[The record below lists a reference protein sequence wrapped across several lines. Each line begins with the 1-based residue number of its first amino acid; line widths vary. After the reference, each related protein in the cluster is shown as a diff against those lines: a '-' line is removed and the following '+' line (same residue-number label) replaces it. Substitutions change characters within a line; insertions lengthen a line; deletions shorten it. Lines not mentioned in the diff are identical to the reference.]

1 MKKVCSLML
10 SVFLIVTFS
19 CIGSA
24 CRAEGDSSAD
34 YSARVTTAPTSKEI
48 DEPYTITP
56 DDLSSL
62 LNGTL
67 YLCAENGKLLSP
79 KDAEVDIVEVNLPD
93 DPTRNEFAIT
103 KDANGI
109 AQVHSAVIIINA
121 QTVSNFK
128 NENPNVESLSI
139 DCSGKLSIVGTPTQ
153 TQTRKDVADTATDVQ
168 GDKGHTNH
176 ETANQ
181 GSDKVLDN
189 TQEVFTM
196 KASELYEAAQ
206 KAQGGFVCLK
216 KEQNDLTVADDMIV
230 IQRDNLQAGNHIVL
244 KNDVVSSDITL
255 VPVTSEQIRGVVTKE
270 KNIQVRV
277 NKSGVTTV
285 SRENTTREDAS
296 KTPIWLTVLIIIFG
310 GILFIGGTILLSKL
324 WNR

>member
-1 MKKVCSLML
+1 MKKACSLML

-24 CRAEGDSSAD
+24 CRAEGDSSGD
-34 YSARVTTAPTSKEI
+34 HSARVTAAPTSKEI

-62 LNGTL
+62 LQGTL

-79 KDAEVDIVEVNLPD
+79 KNARVDIAEVNLPANLAG
-93 DPTRNEFAIT
+93 NEFAIT
-103 KDANGI
+103 KDANGVT
-109 AQVHSAVIIINA
+109 QVHSDVIIVNTETI
-121 QTVSNFK
+121 SSFE
-128 NENPNVESLSI
+128 NEHPDVDSLSV
-139 DCSGKLSIVGTPTQ
+139 DRSGKLSTVGMPAQ
-153 TQTRKDVADTATDVQ
+153 IQTRKDMADTATDVPVQQ
-168 GDKGHTNH
+168 GDKSHTDY
-176 ETANQ
+176 ETDNQ
-181 GSDKVLDN
+181 DSDKVSDDI
-189 TQEVFTM
+189 QEVFTM
-196 KASELYEAAQ
+196 KASELYEAGQ

-216 KEQNDLTVADDMIV
+216 KEQNNLTVADDMIV
-230 IQRDNLQAGNHIVL
+230 VRCDDLQAGNHIVL

-255 VPVTSEQIRGVVTKE
+255 VPVTSEQIRGVVIKE

-277 NKSGVTTV
+277 NKNGVVTV
-285 SRENTTREDAS
+285 SRENMS
-296 KTPIWLTVLIIIFG
+296 KTPIWLTILIIIFG

>member
-1 MKKVCSLML
+1 MKKACSLIL

-24 CRAEGDSSAD
+24 CRAEGDSSGD
-34 YSARVTTAPTSKEI
+34 HSAGVTVTPISKEI

-62 LNGTL
+62 LKGTL

-79 KDAEVDIVEVNLPD
+79 KDAKVDIVEVNFPADL
-93 DPTRNEFAIT
+93 TENEFAIT

-109 AQVHSAVIIINA
+109 TQVHSDVIIVNA
-121 QTVSNFK
+121 QTVSNFEK
-128 NENPNVESLSI
+128 ENPNVDSLSI
-139 DCSGKLSIVGTPTQ
+139 DCSGKPSIVGTPAQ
-153 TQTRKDVADTATDVQ
+153 TQTRRDVVDTTTDVPVQ
-168 GDKGHTNH
+168 QDDKENTDH
-176 ETANQ
+176 EADSQ
-181 GSDKVLDN
+181 GSGKVSDD
-189 TQEVFTM
+189 TQVFTM

-216 KEQNDLTVADDMIV
+216 KEQNDLTVADNMV
-230 IQRDNLQAGNHIVL
+230 VVQRDNLQDGNHIVL
-244 KNDVVSSDITL
+244 KDDVVSSDITL
-255 VPVTSEQIRGVVTKE
+255 VPVTSEQIRGVVIKE

-277 NKSGVTTV
+277 NKSGVVTV
-285 SRENTTREDAS
+285 SRENMS
-296 KTPIWLTVLIIIFG
+296 KTPIWLTILIIIFG